1 MKTTCLFLL
10 VLLTAGCGYS
20 SNGSGAMAATAPS
33 ISSLD
38 PNTTA
43 VGGTDFTLT
52 VMGSKFANG
61 AVVFWNGGTRT
72 TTFVSSTKLTA
83 AIKAADISTAQTV
96 MVFVRNP
103 GGTGV
108 YSNQVGQSS
117 ASVSF
122 TVAP

>member
-1 MKTTCLFLL
+1 MRTTCLLLL
-10 VLLTAGCGYS
+10 VLLTVGCGYS
-20 SNGSGAMAATAPS
+20 SKGNGTMAASAPT

-43 VGGTDFTLT
+43 MGGTDFTLT
-52 VMGSKFANG
+52 VAGSNFVNG
-61 AVVFWNGGTRT
+61 ATVYWNGGTRP

-103 GGTGV
+103 GGTGN